1 MSYPYGFLLFLL
13 ILLNMFILD
22 NPNVI
27 DFIKTIIE
35 KIKNILS
42 RKLLVAALF
51 FEVSSISHN
60 ANALDYE
67 SLLNVDAG
75 NRSNRLFHYA
85 LSWHLKHE
93 GLIANHPSDPGGFT
107 YAGIAR
113 NVHANWEGWKY
124 LNKDKPIPESM
135 IVSFYDSLVWKPM
148 MCDSVP
154 PAIAFYLFDTACL
167 IGTPYTIYL
176 LQRNLNIKP
185 DGLVGPQTLQAIR
198 NHNPKDLLSKLHTSR
213 IAFHNKMVQK
223 YPSLNVFYN
232 GWVRRANLTYQQS
245 IKLINIST
253 SS

>member
-1 MSYPYGFLLFLL
+1 MTIYDKLSFVN
-13 ILLNMFILD
+13 IA
-22 NPNVI
+22 
-27 DFIKTIIE
+27 IK
-35 KIKNILS
+35 KIKNFLS
-42 RKLLVAALF
+42 RNLLIPLLF
-51 FEVSSISHN
+51 FRVAGVSHN
-60 ANALDYE
+60 T
-67 SLLNVDAG
+67 
-75 NRSNRLFHYA
+75 SNCKNLFPADSNSSQNKIFYHA

-113 NVHANWEGWKY
+113 NVHDNWEGWKY
-124 LNKDKPIPESM
+124 LNKGKPIPESM

-176 LQRNLNIKP
+176 LQKNLNIKP

-198 NHNPKDLLSKLHTSR
+198 NHNPKDLLSKLHASR

-223 YPSLNVFYN
+223 YPNLNVFYK
-232 GWVRRANLTYQQS
+232 GWIRRANLTYLQS
-245 IKLINIST
+245 IKLINTNQIS
-253 SS
+253 

>member
-1 MSYPYGFLLFLL
+1 M
-13 ILLNMFILD
+13 ID
-22 NPNVI
+22 NHNVI
-27 DFIKTIIE
+27 DYTKTQIE
-35 KIKNILS
+35 KIKNFLS
-42 RKLLVAALF
+42 RKLLIVVLF
-51 FEVSSISHN
+51 FKVSGVSHN
-60 ANALDYE
+60 ALDHE
-67 SLLNVDAG
+67 SLLSVNV
-75 NRSNRLFHYA
+75 SNSSNELFRYA

-124 LNKDKPIPESM
+124 LNKGKPIPESM

-176 LQRNLNIKP
+176 LQKNLNIKP

-198 NHNPKDLLSKLHTSR
+198 NHNPKDLLSQLHTSR